1 MGDMKDKDIGAVLA
15 FLRDSEPLKSTLRSG
30 HTANG
35 RAESTAEHTWRLC
48 LLALLLEDEY
58 PDLDILKLM
67 KICIIHDLGEAI
79 NGDIPAVDQSQG
91 SDKNVEERRDLE
103 QLSAVLPV
111 SLKNKIMDL
120 WDDYDQGRSE
130 EARLAKALDK
140 LETILQHTQGKNP
153 DDFDYNF
160 NLSYGKK
167 QTDYDDLTRGIRS
180 AIDLDTARLAKG
192 SKG

>member
-1 MGDMKDKDIGAVLA
+1 MKDKDIGAVLA

-140 LETILQHTQGKNP
+140 LETILQHTQGKSP
-153 DDFDYNF
+153 DDFDYSF
-160 NLSYGKK
+160 NLNYGKK
-167 QTDYDDLTRGIRS
+167 QTDYDELTRGIRS
-180 AIDLDTARLAKG
+180 VIDLDTARLARG